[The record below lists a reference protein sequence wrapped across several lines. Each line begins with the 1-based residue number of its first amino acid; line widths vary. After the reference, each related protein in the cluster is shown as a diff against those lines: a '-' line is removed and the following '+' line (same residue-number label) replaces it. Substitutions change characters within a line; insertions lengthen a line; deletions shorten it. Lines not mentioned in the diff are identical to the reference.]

1 MKITPVSSIEKGLGA
16 VQGSAFELEETLE
29 LIKHRPVKPLIL
41 TALLTGIKQD
51 NFLVTDTYVYDDE
64 TVTSALPT
72 GKAYSDFGGRV
83 AADKARQFRFG
94 VPSFGI
100 SGNVSPKDYANRRK
114 AGSNEL
120 QDEAYVLNKLNDKIG
135 AAWDNFNE
143 QQLLSLII
151 NGTNNVL
158 GGAYES
164 YDFAQIIT
172 GTSRGSASNVEF
184 GASGDPIAALRTHK
198 KAIQTEMIKAGEVGA
213 EIVCLCSSGFFEKRL
228 AYERMTG
235 VARELRSTY
244 DFISEEVSGTVM
256 PTDGYRVDNFVGAQ
270 DGIRYIEYAGSIGGV
285 GIGTDEAFMF
295 PVQAENFIKR
305 AYAPAQTRSYVNTEA
320 MSVYGWSNVDER
332 KGVSLWEE
340 SNVLNALVN
349 PKLIRGVKAI
359 VTP

>member
-1 MKITPVSSIEKGLGA
+1 MKITPVSSIEKGLGV

-72 GKAYSDFGGRV
+72 GKSYSDFGGRV
-83 AADKARQFRFG
+83 SVDKARQFRFG
-94 VPSFGI
+94 IPSFGI

-143 QQLLSLII
+143 QQLLALITTGK
-151 NGTNNVL
+151 NDVL
-158 GGAYES
+158 GGSFDE
-164 YDFAQIIT
+164 YDFALMVNGAT
-172 GTSRGSASNVEF
+172 RGAAKDVNF
-184 GASGDPIAALRTHK
+184 TASGDAIADIRTQK
-198 KAIQTEMIKAGEVGA
+198 KAIQTEMIKAGEIGSELV
-213 EIVCLCSSGFFEKRL
+213 VLCSASFFEARL
-228 AYERMTG
+228 AHERMSG

-244 DFISEEVSGTVM
+244 DFISEEVTGTVM

-270 DGIRYIEYAGSIGGV
+270 DGIRYIEYAGSIGGT
-285 GIGTDEAFMF
+285 GIADGRAFMF

-320 MSVYGWSNVDER
+320 MPSYGWSNVDER
-332 KGVSLWEE
+332 KGVTLWEE

-349 PKLIRGVKAI
+349 PKLVVELKA
-359 VTP
+359 VTQ